1 MLESVE
7 NSYFFKSLPD
17 DLAIS
22 ILNKLRT
29 SARYPSYFIIVLHT
43 YVIVLLLFTDIIFVF
58 ALGGRLSNSTS
69 RWILE
74 RNLQF
79 LLSLMDGLV
88 FGFVQTLS
96 LSSSFPIFCYHE
108 LDMSTKNKVAKG

>member
-1 MLESVE
+1 MEYVE
-7 NSYFFKSLPD
+7 KYDFFKSLPD

-29 SARYPSYFIIVLHT
+29 SARYPSYFITVLHT
-43 YVIVLLLFTDIIFVF
+43 YMIVLLLFTDNIFVF
-58 ALGGRLSNSTS
+58 ALVERLSNPTS

-79 LLSLMDGLV
+79 LLPLTDGLV
-88 FGFVQTLS
+88 FGFVQTLFFFFFF
-96 LSSSFPIFCYHE
+96 L
-108 LDMSTKNKVAKG
+108 

>member
-1 MLESVE
+1 MLKYVE
-7 NSYFFKSLPD
+7 KSDFFKSLPD
-17 DLAIS
+17 DLVIS

-29 SARYPSYFIIVLHT
+29 SARYPSYFITVLHT
-43 YVIVLLLFTDIIFVF
+43 YRIVLLLFTDIIFFF
-58 ALGGRLSNSTS
+58 ALVERLSNPTS
-69 RWILE
+69 CWIIE

-96 LSSSFPIFCYHE
+96 LSSYFPIFCYHE